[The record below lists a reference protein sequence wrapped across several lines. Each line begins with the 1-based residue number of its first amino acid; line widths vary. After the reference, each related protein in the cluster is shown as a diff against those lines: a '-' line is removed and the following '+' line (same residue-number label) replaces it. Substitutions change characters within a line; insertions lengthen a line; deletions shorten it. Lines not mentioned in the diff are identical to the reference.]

1 MWRFCWCWR
10 SDKNTHWL
18 FIRFLDYIFAI
29 VLYHLMEEQG
39 INKTFFG
46 TIIKFP
52 SPVGSGTGE
61 EEGDD
66 GGAVV
71 LLGLRCVWVVIEL
84 V

>member
-1 MWRFCWCWR
+1 
-10 SDKNTHWL
+10 
-18 FIRFLDYIFAI
+18 
-29 VLYHLMEEQG
+29 MEEQG

-66 GGAVV
+66 DNSSSSNNVVGGQKTHTTAPPLSMMSHDYELGSV
-71 LLGLRCVWVVIEL
+71 LHASTEL
-84 V
+84 LPFFG